1 MGEPVKGTVT
11 PLSSLFPVDE
21 AQKALQRVHETID
34 ERQNQLDQ
42 LNGFVADNKNLIN
55 LVQRLPDKLHH
66 DIMVPFG
73 KAAFFPGRLIHT
85 NEFLVLLGEGYY
97 ADRTSKQ
104 TAEIL
109 TRRGKT
115 LESQVQSIKAVM
127 QDLKAEASFF
137 DATAAE
143 SALHWSSNV
152 LVKLLLYIVFTLII
166 SSNVQQ
172 EGLVEIREDCV
183 EETSYGE
190 SAASGKFSFDFNCYI
205 GVPDVES
212 CSSKAE
218 DAKQEVDDEEY
229 AYEPDETNLDRSIH
243 QHALDKQIA
252 SLELHDLSNLTKG
265 ARSSIT
271 NSNEGGVT
279 VSRNHSKDFSDQVQV
294 EASNVRA
301 LSEDDYS
308 QGECLAFRQPSST
321 DVTPRLP
328 VVKDNIKAPVV
339 SENKAV
345 VNTTEQSFDV
355 SKAFTGSI
363 VEHSPNFDM
372 QPREQPV
379 GRASKPGFR
388 VRMVEC
394 GRSMMVWVGFMCVI
408 LTALMWSSEGRP
420 PRTFQAGG
428 RDGWRLLPDDGLN
441 RWAEKRRFRVNDTI
455 AFEYEKGKDSVL
467 VVRKRAYHHCNKTS
481 PIHNMTDGF
490 STLKFTRNGPFY
502 FISGYAQNCL
512 NGQKLRPPPPPSSA
526 GDGWITAP
534 APQNNSP
541 SSPSSALI
549 SCGLTMAAAF
559 LISLV

>member
-34 ERQNQLDQ
+34 ERQKQLDQ

-109 TRRGKT
+109 TRRGKA
-115 LESQVQSIKAVM
+115 LESQIQSIKAVM

-143 SALHWSSNV
+143 SA
-152 LVKLLLYIVFTLII
+152 
-166 SSNVQQ
+166 

-190 SAASGKFSFDFNCYI
+190 SAASG
-205 GVPDVES
+205 VPDVES
-212 CSSKAE
+212 RSSKAE

-229 AYEPDETNLDRSIH
+229 AHEPDETNLDRSIH
-243 QHALDKQIA
+243 QHALDQQIA

-265 ARSSIT
+265 AKSSIT

-279 VSRNHSKDFSDQVQV
+279 VSRNRSKDYSDQVQV

-379 GRASKPGFR
+379 GRASKP
-388 VRMVEC
+388 V
-394 GRSMMVWVGFMCVI
+394 S
-408 LTALMWSSEGRP
+408 
-420 PRTFQAGG
+420 
-428 RDGWRLLPDDGLN
+428 
-441 RWAEKRRFRVNDTI
+441 RF
-455 AFEYEKGKDSVL
+455 KMQ
-467 VVRKRAYHHCNKTS
+467 RK
-481 PIHNMTDGF
+481 
-490 STLKFTRNGPFY
+490 
-502 FISGYAQNCL
+502 
-512 NGQKLRPPPPPSSA
+512 
-526 GDGWITAP
+526 
-534 APQNNSP
+534 
-541 SSPSSALI
+541 
-549 SCGLTMAAAF
+549 
-559 LISLV
+559 

>member
-34 ERQNQLDQ
+34 ERKKQLDQ

-66 DIMVPFG
+66 DIMV
-73 KAAFFPGRLIHT
+73 
-85 NEFLVLLGEGYY
+85 LLGEGYY

-109 TRRGKT
+109 TRRGKA

-143 SALHWSSNV
+143 SA
-152 LVKLLLYIVFTLII
+152 
-166 SSNVQQ
+166 

-190 SAASGKFSFDFNCYI
+190 SAASGKFSFDFNCI
-205 GVPDVES
+205 LGVPDVES
-212 CSSKAE
+212 RSSKAE

-229 AYEPDETNLDRSIH
+229 AGILSRMAELEREEEEAEKADESIEDEPDETNLVRSIH

-265 ARSSIT
+265 AKSSIT

-279 VSRNHSKDFSDQVQV
+279 VSRNRSKDYSDQVQV

-379 GRASKPGFR
+379 GRASKP
-388 VRMVEC
+388 V
-394 GRSMMVWVGFMCVI
+394 S
-408 LTALMWSSEGRP
+408 
-420 PRTFQAGG
+420 
-428 RDGWRLLPDDGLN
+428 
-441 RWAEKRRFRVNDTI
+441 RF
-455 AFEYEKGKDSVL
+455 KMQ
-467 VVRKRAYHHCNKTS
+467 RK
-481 PIHNMTDGF
+481 
-490 STLKFTRNGPFY
+490 
-502 FISGYAQNCL
+502 
-512 NGQKLRPPPPPSSA
+512 
-526 GDGWITAP
+526 
-534 APQNNSP
+534 
-541 SSPSSALI
+541 
-549 SCGLTMAAAF
+549 
-559 LISLV
+559 